1 MNNLSERIANLSA
14 ERRELLERM
23 LKERETG
30 GADFRGGVPRRPD
43 QENLSPL
50 SFAQERLWF
59 LYNAE
64 PGQATYNAPVVI
76 RLRGP
81 FNLDAFKRG
90 LAEVVRR
97 HSVLRATFEI
107 IDGKSV
113 QKVGAAGPIDIQI
126 IDLRGLTPP
135 EREAEASRLVE
146 EKASAPFDLR
156 RGPLLRATLLRLG
169 DEERVAVISLHHIV
183 SDGWSVGIFLDELMT
198 LYSSCAKDEPSPL
211 PDSPAQYADFAQWER
226 ERFTPQALE
235 AHLDF
240 WKRRLGDSFPA
251 LQLPFDRPRPSV
263 QSFVGS
269 RVARALPRP
278 LAQGLKAL
286 SQGEGVTLF
295 MTLLA
300 LYKTLL
306 FRHSGQA
313 DIFIGTVIAN
323 RLRPEWERL
332 IGFFANTVVLR
343 TDLSGDPSFL
353 ELLRRVRSVA
363 LEAYEYQ
370 DTPFEH
376 VVSALRPERDPSRSP
391 LFQAMFVMQESS
403 RKFGAPGLD
412 VELLDPPSG
421 VSKFD
426 LTLDVTAGE
435 DELKVT
441 LEYNTDL
448 FDYSTAARLLNQFQK
463 LATNAT
469 TAPETKLSRLSML
482 TEEESELVLSRWNQT
497 AVWYQSDLCAHQI
510 FEEQAARNPDALALN
525 YGDDALTYEELN
537 RRSNRLAHYLRKRG
551 VGPES
556 PLGICVERSIEMAVG
571 ILGALKAGGA
581 YAPLDPAYPQERLS
595 YMLEDSGARVL
606 LTQRR
611 LLDALPVHS
620 ARVICLDSDWK
631 EIAAENEDNPVN
643 LTAPS
648 NLAYMIYTSGS
659 TGVPKGVA
667 LAHEG
672 LSNLA
677 TAQKLAFG
685 VGEGT
690 RVLQFSS
697 FSFDASVWETVM
709 ALLTGATLCWG
720 DGASSIFDGAATLRT
735 IRERAITAATLTP
748 AALAALPSAGLPELR
763 TLISAG
769 ESCSKE
775 IVARWAEGRDFFNAY
790 GPTEFTVCATL
801 TRLDPTDVRAPS
813 IGRPIANA
821 EVFVLDQHGVPAPI
835 GAPGELYI
843 GGVGLA
849 RGYHGRPDL
858 TAEKFVPH
866 PFATRPGSRLYR
878 TGDLVRYLSDGNI
891 DFLGRMDFQVKVRG
905 FRIELG
911 EIESALNKHPAV
923 RQSLVVASEHKP
935 GEKRLIAYVVVREG
949 EPLTVEELRSFL
961 KKKLPEYMAPSA
973 FALLDAFPL
982 TPSGKVDRK
991 ALPNPDGV
999 RPKIGAAFVAPHT
1012 EIERGLAE
1020 VWREVLGVE
1029 RVGVND
1035 NFFDL
1040 GGDSLRLLQ
1049 LQQKLQERLRRGI
1062 PLMTLFK
1069 YPTVSAL
1076 ARQLGDDGKP
1086 EEPSPDRAQK
1096 RRMMIE
1102 RRKKSA
1108 MRRPQA

>member
-1 MNNLSERIANLSA
+1 
-14 ERRELLERM
+14 
-23 LKERETG
+23 
-30 GADFRGGVPRRPD
+30 
-43 QENLSPL
+43 
-50 SFAQERLWF
+50 
-59 LYNAE
+59 
-64 PGQATYNAPVVI
+64 
-76 RLRGP
+76 
-81 FNLDAFKRG
+81 
-90 LAEVVRR
+90 
-97 HSVLRATFEI
+97 
-107 IDGKSV
+107 
-113 QKVGAAGPIDIQI
+113 
-126 IDLRGLTPP
+126 
-135 EREAEASRLVE
+135 
-146 EKASAPFDLR
+146 
-156 RGPLLRATLLRLG
+156 
-169 DEERVAVISLHHIV
+169 
-183 SDGWSVGIFLDELMT
+183 
-198 LYSSCAKDEPSPL
+198 
-211 PDSPAQYADFAQWER
+211 
-226 ERFTPQALE
+226 
-235 AHLDF
+235 
-240 WKRRLGDSFPA
+240 
-251 LQLPFDRPRPSV
+251 
-263 QSFVGS
+263 
-269 RVARALPRP
+269 
-278 LAQGLKAL
+278 
-286 SQGEGVTLF
+286 
-295 MTLLA
+295 
-300 LYKTLL
+300 
-306 FRHSGQA
+306 
-313 DIFIGTVIAN
+313 
-323 RLRPEWERL
+323 
-332 IGFFANTVVLR
+332 
-343 TDLSGDPSFL
+343 
-353 ELLRRVRSVA
+353 
-363 LEAYEYQ
+363 
-370 DTPFEH
+370 
-376 VVSALRPERDPSRSP
+376 
-391 LFQAMFVMQESS
+391 
-403 RKFGAPGLD
+403 
-412 VELLDPPSG
+412 
-421 VSKFD
+421 
-426 LTLDVTAGE
+426 
-435 DELKVT
+435 
-441 LEYNTDL
+441 
-448 FDYSTAARLLNQFQK
+448 
-463 LATNAT
+463 
-469 TAPETKLSRLSML
+469 
-482 TEEESELVLSRWNQT
+482 
-497 AVWYQSDLCAHQI
+497 
-510 FEEQAARNPDALALN
+510 
-525 YGDDALTYEELN
+525 
-537 RRSNRLAHYLRKRG
+537 
-551 VGPES
+551 
-556 PLGICVERSIEMAVG
+556 
-571 ILGALKAGGA
+571 
-581 YAPLDPAYPQERLS
+581 LDPAYPQERLS

-611 LLDALPVHS
+611 LLGALPVHS
-620 ARVICLDSDWK
+620 ARVICLDADWE
-631 EIAAENEDNPVN
+631 EIAAESEDNPVN

-677 TAQKLAFG
+677 TAQRLAFG
-685 VGEGT
+685 VGEGS

-709 ALLTGATLCWG
+709 ALLTGGTLCWG

-790 GPTEFTVCATL
+790 GPTESTVCATL
-801 TRLDPTDVRAPS
+801 TRLDPADGRAPS

-911 EIESALNKHPAV
+911 EIESILNKHPAV
-923 RQSLVVASEHKP
+923 CQSLVVAREQRP

-949 EPLTVEELRSFL
+949 EPLTVEGLRSFL
-961 KKKLPEYMAPSA
+961 KKKLPDYMAPSA

-999 RPKIGAAFVAPHT
+999 SPNIGAAFVAPHT

-1029 RVGVND
+1029 RVGVHD

-1049 LQQKLQERLRRGI
+1049 LQQQLQERLRRGI
-1062 PLMTLFK
+1062 PLMTLFE
-1069 YPTVSAL
+1069 YPTVSDL

-1096 RRMMIE
+1096 QRMMIE

-1108 MRRPQA
+1108 MRRPKA